1 MSEVLYVIAVFR
13 FVLKHG
19 PFLMIKIM
27 AGHEFESEAES
38 PFCTM

>member
-19 PFLMIKIM
+19 QFLMIKTV
-27 AGHEFESEAES
+27 AGHEFESVAE
-38 PFCTM
+38 